1 MYPNVL
7 NAQISFGYP
16 KEISVT
22 SATCGALAVKYRI
35 IIINSTPSDTPP
47 ALKIPWISATLALK
61 EMLLLT
67 AQN

>member
-1 MYPNVL
+1 MYPSVL

-35 IIINSTPSDTPP
+35 INSTPSDTPL